1 MFFKKKFMF
10 VCCYIKLFAYIAKL
24 MLALSLIRRS
34 MLALFLKSNFV
45 VMLKRFRLVNALMLL
60 LGGSFYVNV
69 PLFAESLTG
78 IGQQQE
84 NCNGVVKDATGET
97 VIGASIIVKGT
108 TNGTV
113 TDLDGNFTLPGV
125 KVGDVIQISFIGFQ
139 TQEIKWNGKPLTV
152 ILKEDSQALEEVVVV
167 GYGTQKKVNLTG
179 AVSMTEGDML
189 EDRPIANLAQGLQGA
204 IPNLNITM
212 PSGNP
217 NATATFN
224 VRGITSLNGGS
235 ALILV
240 DGVETN
246 DISLLNPQDIESVS
260 VLKDAS
266 SAAVYGARAAFG
278 VVLITT
284 KKGKK
289 DQKVTVN
296 Y

>member
-1 MFFKKKFMF
+1 MF

-125 KVGDVIQISFIGFQ
+125 KVGDVIQISFSRDKM
-139 TQEIKWNGKPLTV
+139 EW
-152 ILKEDSQALEEVVVV
+152 
-167 GYGTQKKVNLTG
+167 
-179 AVSMTEGDML
+179 
-189 EDRPIANLAQGLQGA
+189 
-204 IPNLNITM
+204 
-212 PSGNP
+212 
-217 NATATFN
+217 
-224 VRGITSLNGGS
+224 
-235 ALILV
+235 
-240 DGVETN
+240 
-246 DISLLNPQDIESVS
+246 
-260 VLKDAS
+260 
-266 SAAVYGARAAFG
+266 
-278 VVLITT
+278 
-284 KKGKK
+284 
-289 DQKVTVN
+289 
-296 Y
+296 

>member
-113 TDLDGNFTLPGV
+113 TDLAYIIHSGFISGYQNRY
-125 KVGDVIQISFIGFQ
+125 GD
-139 TQEIKWNGKPLTV
+139 NLKPPTNV
-152 ILKEDSQALEEVVVV
+152 
-167 GYGTQKKVNLTG
+167 YHR
-179 AVSMTEGDML
+179 MT
-189 EDRPIANLAQGLQGA
+189 A
-204 IPNLNITM
+204 
-212 PSGNP
+212 
-217 NATATFN
+217 
-224 VRGITSLNGGS
+224 
-235 ALILV
+235 
-240 DGVETN
+240 
-246 DISLLNPQDIESVS
+246 
-260 VLKDAS
+260 
-266 SAAVYGARAAFG
+266 
-278 VVLITT
+278 
-284 KKGKK
+284 
-289 DQKVTVN
+289 
-296 Y
+296 

>member
-1 MFFKKKFMF
+1 MF

-152 ILKEDSQALEEVVVV
+152 ILKEERSCCCGLWNTEES
-167 GYGTQKKVNLTG
+167 K
-179 AVSMTEGDML
+179 S
-189 EDRPIANLAQGLQGA
+189 DR
-204 IPNLNITM
+204 
-212 PSGNP
+212 SR
-217 NATATFN
+217 FYD
-224 VRGITSLNGGS
+224 GG
-235 ALILV
+235 
-240 DGVETN
+240 
-246 DISLLNPQDIESVS
+246 
-260 VLKDAS
+260 
-266 SAAVYGARAAFG
+266 
-278 VVLITT
+278 
-284 KKGKK
+284 
-289 DQKVTVN
+289 
-296 Y
+296 